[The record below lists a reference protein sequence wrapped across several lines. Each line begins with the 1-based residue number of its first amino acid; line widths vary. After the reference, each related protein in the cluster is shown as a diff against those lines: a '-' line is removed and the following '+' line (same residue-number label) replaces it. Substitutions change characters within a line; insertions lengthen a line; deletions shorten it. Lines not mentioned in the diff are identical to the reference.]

1 MSGFRQL
8 AAALSSTGS
17 AQQYAHDMDRM
28 RSVLSA
34 APQQF
39 PWGTASLLVLA
50 LLAWLAVLS
59 LGWMYLNRRMRRPQ
73 TNMRDSVQAAECV
86 TLMLPGD

>member
-28 RSVLSA
+28 RSVLNT
-34 APQQF
+34 APQHF
-39 PWGTASLLVLA
+39 PWSTALLLVLIV
-50 LLAWLAVLS
+50 AVWFGMLTAV
-59 LGWMYLNRRMRRPQ
+59 WVYLNRRRRRSSEADDYVPAMSRAQ
-73 TNMRDSVQAAECV
+73 TTV
-86 TLMLPGD
+86 